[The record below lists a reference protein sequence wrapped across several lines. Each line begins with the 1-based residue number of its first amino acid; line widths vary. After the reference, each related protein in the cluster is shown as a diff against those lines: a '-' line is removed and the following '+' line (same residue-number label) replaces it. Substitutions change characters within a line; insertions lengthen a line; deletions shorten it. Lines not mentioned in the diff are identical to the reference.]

1 MTLMDSRSDMDDIPE
16 VKPKSLRQQAL
27 EIMPELLSYIDYLCL
42 ALCKLP
48 ERNEAY
54 QTARR
59 ILEEKAK

>member
-1 MTLMDSRSDMDDIPE
+1 MDEITE

-27 EIMPELLSYIDYLCL
+27 DNTQALVDFIDYLCL

-54 QTARR
+54 STAKR

>member
-1 MTLMDSRSDMDDIPE
+1 MDEIPE

-27 EIMPELLSYIDYLCL
+27 EIMPDLLAYIDYLCL